1 VLPIKSLPDE
11 AERHLA
17 LRTSDAVVIMT
28 HSYEQDARIL
38 GSVLR
43 GASESI
49 PTYIGVL
56 GPQRRTRELL
66 AEVERLLDLPA
77 DSDRVDH
84 WLEMAQLHTPMG
96 LDVGAETPA
105 TIALSILAEIQQTL
119 NAATALP
126 LRQVRATRI
135 AAAQY

>member
-1 VLPIKSLPDE
+1 MRV
-11 AERHLA
+11 HLRA
-17 LRTSDAVVIMT
+17 FRLTS
-28 HSYEQDARIL
+28 E
-38 GSVLR
+38 
-43 GASESI
+43 
-49 PTYIGVL
+49 VL

-119 NAATALP
+119 NATTALP
-126 LRQVRATRI
+126 LRQVRAKGFRGSI
-135 AAAQY
+135 LAAFAARCARALLGILQPSRMRCPAGP

>member
-1 VLPIKSLPDE
+1 
-11 AERHLA
+11 
-17 LRTSDAVVIMT
+17 
-28 HSYEQDARIL
+28 
-38 GSVLR
+38 
-43 GASESI
+43 
-49 PTYIGVL
+49 
-56 GPQRRTRELL
+56 
-66 AEVERLLDLPA
+66 
-77 DSDRVDH
+77 
-84 WLEMAQLHTPMG
+84 MG